1 MIQYSAGNCLTLACL
16 ELKKKKNSL
25 ICRVSDFANL
35 NRNTSIKAYSKLPT
49 EYYWNGGLDRDVDIH
64 QTVRTSLTL
73 C

>member
-1 MIQYSAGNCLTLACL
+1 MIQYYAGNWHLACV

-25 ICRVSDFANL
+25 ICSVSDFGNL

-49 EYYWNGGLDRDVDIH
+49 GYYWNGGLDTDADIH
-64 QTVRTSLTL
+64 QTVRTSLTP